1 VSPLPAA
8 PDSPPTTVLLR
19 RLLVALRTLLPIFG
33 MAAACAYPGADIG
46 PKPWQPARGKPSPMA
61 GLMLVPPSHVLAALR
76 DAGLPYESLG
86 FYARRVDARRPFAA
100 LNEEQPF
107 VLASTAKVVTS
118 LAALDLLGPNYQ
130 WSTHAFAKG
139 EIVDGRL
146 DGDLLIVGG
155 GNAML
160 SSEALRRWFAR
171 LHEQGLREVGGNIVL
186 DRFAFSLRPDDL
198 ARTPRPDA
206 DRPHHVWPDALSL
219 DEGVLRVEVE
229 ALPKGRTAVRMVPA
243 LADVQIVNTAA
254 RLPGCH
260 AHAELGP
267 AGPGVASLKLT
278 VTAGTTPTCGVQ
290 QIAFVPLSHAEFT
303 TRAVAALW
311 AESGGVLKGRVL
323 DRPASTGSA
332 VVQQDGQG
340 AYELPYAVHSS
351 EKLPLVV
358 REINKTSNNL
368 LARNLLLSLSPGF
381 PLQPATLDA
390 ARERLHGWLRTQGL
404 KDGDIEIDSG
414 SGLSRLERGKPRAMV
429 HLLAQAW
436 KGPSAAAFVDSLPIA
451 GVDGTLAGRFQS
463 GASTGRAFLKT
474 GTLLDTRALAGYV
487 KARSGKVY
495 AVAALVNHP
504 LAAQA
509 TPALDALIEWVAL
522 EG

>member
-1 VSPLPAA
+1 M
-8 PDSPPTTVLLR
+8 LR
-19 RLLVALRTLLPIFG
+19 RLLVVLRALLPVFAT
-33 MAAACAYPGADIG
+33 AAACAYPGADAG
-46 PKPWQPARGKPSPMA
+46 EKAWTPPRGKPSPMA
-61 GLMLVPPSHVLAALR
+61 GLMLVPPSHVLAGLR
-76 DAGLPYESLG
+76 EAGIPYESLG

-118 LAALDLLGPNYQ
+118 LAALDLLGHGYQ
-130 WSTHAFAKG
+130 WTTHAFAKG

-160 SSEALRRWFAR
+160 SSDALRRWFAR

-229 ALPKGRTAVRMVPA
+229 PLPKGRTAVRMVPP
-243 LADVQIVNTAA
+243 LADVQIVNAAA
-254 RLPGCH
+254 RAPGCQ
-260 AHAELGP
+260 AHAEL
-267 AGPGVASLKLT
+267 ASSGPGVASLKLT
-278 VTAGTTPTCGVQ
+278 VTANATPACGLQ

-303 TRAVAALW
+303 ARAVAGLW
-311 AESGGVLKGRVL
+311 AESGGVLKGKVV
-323 DRPASTGSA
+323 DRPVPTGSSA
-332 VVQQDGQG
+332 VVQQDAEG

-381 PLQPATLDA
+381 PLRPATLDA
-390 ARERLHGWLRTQGL
+390 ARERVHGWLRTQGL
-404 KDGDIEIDSG
+404 KEGDIEIDSG

-429 HLLAQAW
+429 QLLASAW
-436 KGPSAAAFVDSLPIA
+436 KGSSSAAFVDSLPIA
-451 GVDGTLAGRFQS
+451 GVDGTLANRFQS
-463 GASTGRAFLKT
+463 GASAGRAFLKT
-474 GTLLDTRALAGYV
+474 GSLMDTRSLAGYV

-495 AVAALVNHP
+495 AVAAIVNHP
-504 LAAQA
+504 NAPQA
-509 TPALDALIEWVAL
+509 TPAIDALIEWIAS

>member
-1 VSPLPAA
+1 V
-8 PDSPPTTVLLR
+8 LR
-19 RLLVALRTLLPIFG
+19 RLLVVLRALLPAIAT
-33 MAAACAYPGADIG
+33 AAACAYPGADVG
-46 PKPWQPARGKPSPMA
+46 PKPWTPPRGKPSPMA

-76 DAGLPYESLG
+76 DAGVPYENLG
-86 FYARRVDARRPFAA
+86 FYARRVDMRRPFAA

-118 LAALDLLGPNYQ
+118 LAALDLLGPGYQ
-130 WSTHAFAKG
+130 WTTHAFAKG

-186 DRFAFSLRPDDL
+186 DRFAFALRPDDL

-229 ALPKGRTAVRMVPA
+229 TLPKGRTAVRMVPS
-243 LADVQIVNTAA
+243 LADVQIVNAAA
-254 RLPGCH
+254 RAPGCH
-260 AHAELGP
+260 AHAALAP
-267 AGPGVASLKLT
+267 AAPGVASLRLT
-278 VTAGTTPTCGVQ
+278 VTATTTPTCGVQ

-311 AESGGVLKGRVL
+311 AESGGVLKGRVV
-323 DRPASTGSA
+323 DRPATTGSA
-332 VVQQDGQG
+332 VVQQDGEG
-340 AYELPYAVHSS
+340 SYELPYAVHSS

-390 ARERLHGWLRTQGL
+390 ARERVHGWMRTQGL
-404 KDGDIEIDSG
+404 KHGDIEIDSG
-414 SGLSRLERGKPRAMV
+414 SGLSRLERGKPRALV
-429 HLLAQAW
+429 HLLAMAW

-451 GVDGTLAGRFQS
+451 GIDGTLASRFQS

-474 GTLLDTRALAGYV
+474 GSLMDTRALAGYV

-495 AVAALVNHP
+495 AIAAIVNHTNAP
-504 LAAQA
+504 QA
-509 TPALDALIEWVAL
+509 TPALDALIEWVAR